1 MTTTST
7 STISTSTISYEWD
20 IIGLVTVNTY
30 TGYTNVVTD
39 VLWTITG
46 TLGIPDLEPQ
56 TWTSTIQGDQ
66 IVPFDPNNFTDFNN
80 LTKSQVIDWVQNRIG
95 LTAIDQYRIQIADT
109 IASLQNIYYGGGDY
123 QRLPWSP

>member
-1 MTTTST
+1 MTTT
-7 STISTSTISYEWD
+7 STSTISYEWD

-46 TLGIPDLEPQ
+46 TVGIPDLEPQ
-56 TWTSTIQGDQ
+56 TWTSVIQGDQ
-66 IVPFDPNNFTDFNN
+66 IVTFDPDNFTDFNN
-80 LTKSQVIDWVQNRIG
+80 LTKSQVVGWIQNSIG
-95 LTAIDQYRIQIADT
+95 STAVIRYQNQIADN

-123 QRLPWSP
+123 QPLPWSP